1 MLRFLGGVY
10 LKKVI
15 VDTRISKKCESALIS
30 LGHTVIKLPP
40 DPVLPPPVASHP
52 DMLLFLYRD
61 KLITHK
67 DYYSIAKN
75 ELERIGKEIILTDEP
90 IGNKYPNDILFNA
103 LHLGEHLIGKMEF
116 VSDKIKALPLKQ
128 LNINQGYAKCS
139 SCIVSESALITS
151 DPSVEAAAKK
161 LGVDVL
167 VISHGHI
174 ALAGYDTG
182 FIGGASGVCD
192 DLVTFCGNID
202 LHPDAEA
209 IKIFCESHGKKAIS
223 LSDEPLYDL
232 GTLFFI

>member
-1 MLRFLGGVY
+1 M
-10 LKKVI
+10 KKVI
-15 VDTRISKKCESALIS
+15 VDTRISEECEASLVS

-40 DPVLPPPVASHP
+40 FPVLPAPVASHP

-67 DYYSIAKN
+67 DYYRIAKK
-75 ELERIGKEIILTDEP
+75 EFDRIGKEVILTDEP
-90 IGNKYPNDILFNA
+90 IGGKYPNDILFNA
-103 LHLGEHLIGKMEF
+103 LRLGGHLIGKMDYISE
-116 VSDKIKALPLKQ
+116 KIKAFPLKQ
-128 LNINQGYAKCS
+128 ININQGYAKCS

-151 DPSVEAAAKK
+151 DPSLEAAAKK
-161 LGVDVL
+161 IGVDVL

-192 DLVTFCGNID
+192 DFVAFCGNID
-202 LHPDAEA
+202 LHPDANR
-209 IKIFCESHGKKAIS
+209 IKSFCASHGKKALS